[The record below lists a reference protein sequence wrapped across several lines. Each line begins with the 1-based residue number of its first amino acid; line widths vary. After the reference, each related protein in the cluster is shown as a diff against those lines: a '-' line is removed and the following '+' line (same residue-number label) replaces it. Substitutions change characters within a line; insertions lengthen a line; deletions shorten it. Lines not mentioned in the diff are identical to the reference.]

1 MKTENEVKER
11 LEWAIKALDDE
22 DNASE
27 LDQIK
32 LWQWIDALSWVIEVR
47 K

>member
-1 MKTENEVKER
+1 MRTENEIKER
-11 LEWAIKALDDE
+11 LEWAKKALDDE

-32 LWQWIDALSWVIEVR
+32 LWQWIDALTWVLSVKR
-47 K
+47 